1 MKSFTELITNPLLI
15 EGLAKD
21 GITVPTTVQSDT
33 LLLALE
39 NQDLIVESITGSGK
53 TLAYL
58 LPAFERIDVTSKDL
72 HTIVIAPT
80 HELVI
85 QINNTIKSLSENSG
99 ITVKSTTIIGDVNI
113 KRQVETLKSKPH
125 IIVGTPGRILE
136 LIQLKKIKA
145 HSVKTIVLDEA
156 DKLLTDYN
164 IETVKA
170 IIKTTL
176 RDRQILCYSASISD
190 QAIER
195 AEALMKTPKRF
206 KLNEERINS
215 DIEHICIVV
224 DQRDK
229 MDTLRKVLHA
239 VKPTKAIL
247 FINKNEMVQEVVS
260 KLNFHKI
267 GAVGIFG
274 NATKEDRKRALES
287 FRTGKTN
294 ILVASDLL
302 ARGLDVKEITH
313 VISLDLPVT
322 LSDYTHRV
330 GRTGR
335 AGQKGVAISI
345 VTAHEVKYL
354 LKLEKQ
360 NNIVFSL
367 KELYDGNLIDYVL
380 S

>member
-1 MKSFTELITNPLLI
+1 MKSFTELINNPLLI
-15 EGLAKD
+15 VGLAKD
-21 GITVPTTVQSDT
+21 GITVPTAVQCDT
-33 LLLALE
+33 LLLAKE
-39 NQDLIVESITGSGK
+39 NNDLIVESITGSGK

-58 LPAFERIDVTSKDL
+58 LPAYERIDVASKDL
-72 HTIVIAPT
+72 HTLVIAPT

-85 QINNTIKSLSENSG
+85 QINNTIKTLSDNSG
-99 ITVKSTTIIGDVNI
+99 IAVKSTTIIGDVNI

-156 DKLLTDYN
+156 DKLLTDNN

-176 RDRQILCYSASISD
+176 KDRQILCYSASIGD
-190 QAIER
+190 QALER
-195 AEALMKTPKRF
+195 AEALMKTPKLF

-215 DIEHICIVV
+215 DIEHVCIVV

-229 MDTLRKVLHA
+229 MDTLRKVIHA
-239 VKPTKAIL
+239 EKPTKAIL
-247 FINKNEMVQEVVS
+247 FINKNEMVQEIVS
-260 KLNFHKI
+260 KLNYHKI
-267 GAVGIFG
+267 KAVGIFG
-274 NATKEDRKRALES
+274 NATKEDRKKALEA
-287 FRTGKTN
+287 FRTGKST

-313 VISLDLPVT
+313 VISLDLPVA

-335 AGQKGVAISI
+335 AGQKGIAISI
-345 VTAHEVKYL
+345 VTDHEVKYL
-354 LKLEKQ
+354 MKLEKQ
-360 NNIVFSL
+360 NNIIFKPKML
-367 KELYDGNLIDYVL
+367 FDGKLIDQT
-380 S
+380 

>member
-1 MKSFTELITNPLLI
+1 MKSFTELIANPLLI

-21 GITVPTTVQSDT
+21 GITVPTAVQNDT
-33 LLLALE
+33 LLLAKE
-39 NQDLIVESITGSGK
+39 NHDLIVESITGSGK

-58 LPAFERIDVTSKDL
+58 LPAYERIDVTSKDL
-72 HTIVIAPT
+72 HTLVIAPT

-85 QINNTIKSLSENSG
+85 QINNTIKTLSENSG
-99 ITVKSTTIIGDVNI
+99 LAVKSATIIGDVNI
-113 KRQVETLKSKPH
+113 KRQVEALKSKPH

-136 LIQLKKIKA
+136 LIQLKKLKA
-145 HSVKTIVLDEA
+145 HTIKTIVLDEA

-176 RDRQILCYSASISD
+176 KDRQILCYSASIGN

-195 AEALMKTPKRF
+195 AEALMKAPTLF
-206 KLNEERINS
+206 KLHEERINS
-215 DIEHICIVV
+215 DIEHVCIVV

-229 MDTLRKVLHA
+229 MDTLRKVIHA
-239 VKPTKAIL
+239 EKPTKAIL

-267 GAVGIFG
+267 NAVGIFG
-274 NATKEDRKRALES
+274 NATKEDRKKALES
-287 FRTGKTN
+287 FRTGKST

-313 VISLDLPVT
+313 VISLDLPVA

-335 AGQKGVAISI
+335 AGQKGKAISI
-345 VTAHEVKYL
+345 VTDHEVKYL
-354 LKLEKQ
+354 MKLEKQ
-360 NNIVFSL
+360 NNIIFSL
-367 KELYDGNLIDYVL
+367 KVLYDGALVDL
-380 S
+380 E

>member
-21 GITVPTTVQSDT
+21 GITIPTAVQNDT
-33 LLLALE
+33 LLLAKK
-39 NQDLIVESITGSGK
+39 NHDLIVESITGSGK

-58 LPAFERIDVTSKDL
+58 LPAYERIDVTSKDL
-72 HTIVIAPT
+72 HTLVIAPT

-85 QINNTIKSLSENSG
+85 QINNTIKTLSDNSG
-99 ITVKSTTIIGDVNI
+99 LAVKSATIIGDVNI
-113 KRQVETLKSKPH
+113 KRQVEALKSKPH

-136 LIQLKKIKA
+136 LIQLKKLKA
-145 HSVKTIVLDEA
+145 HTVKTIVLDEA

-176 RDRQILCYSASISD
+176 KDRQILCYSASIGD
-190 QAIER
+190 QALER
-195 AEALMKTPKRF
+195 AEALMKTPTLF

-215 DIEHICIVV
+215 DIEHVCIVV

-229 MDTLRKVLHA
+229 MDTLRKVIHA
-239 VKPTKAIL
+239 EKPTKAIL

-267 GAVGIFG
+267 KAVGIFG
-274 NATKEDRKRALES
+274 NATKEERKKALES
-287 FRTGKTN
+287 FRTGKST

-313 VISLDLPVT
+313 VISLDLPVA

-335 AGQKGVAISI
+335 AGQKGMAISI
-345 VTAHEVKYL
+345 VTDHEVKYL
-354 LKLEKQ
+354 MKLEKQ

-367 KELYDGNLIDYVL
+367 KVLYDGALVDL
-380 S
+380 D